1 MNNAVSPGSAKEALG
16 MLTSAMSYLSA
27 ADATAMAAETQA
39 QCLLALEQL
48 DAIETAARASILGAF
63 TAGQGYSADADYR

>member
-1 MNNAVSPGSAKEALG
+1 MSMNHAVSPGSPKEALR

-27 ADATAMAAETQA
+27 ADATQMAAETQA

-48 DAIETAARASILGAF
+48 DAIEAEAVLDDHLSTLFG
-63 TAGQGYSADADYR
+63 